1 MCLLS
6 SGCARCARNLHNWST
21 SGARAS
27 ECPAP
32 TAQAGSKCSNAA
44 VAGCNFHRSMGNR
57 RRFREFLRKQEATT
71 AYKRA
76 LADASDSLKKFGS
89 LPVAVHRPRPHSS
102 MVRTQNS
109 AAAGAHSPCLSAKSE
124 HTEPCC
130 LLAQS
135 TFRSS
140 ADGSI
145 LLDVSRTH
153 LSAHEEI
160 FTASARHEP
169 STRSGL
175 RARTHTHSCVSQHPR
190 RGCSLVRPFCLAE
203 CDWQCAQSPRTS
215 RQGNHPLSPSCSSR
229 QGRCVRCPCFVSSS
243 LSAHL
248 SIPRAHPLAVA
259 RSSPF
264 PSSAPGLPTQLHQQ

>member
-1 MCLLS
+1 MLQRG
-6 SGCARCARNLHNWST
+6 GCRMQLPSVHA
-21 SGARAS
+21 
-27 ECPAP
+27 
-32 TAQAGSKCSNAA
+32 
-44 VAGCNFHRSMGNR
+44 MGNR

-145 LLDVSRTH
+145 LLDVSLTH
-153 LSAHEEI
+153 RSAHEETE
-160 FTASARHEP
+160 TASARRES

-175 RARTHTHSCVSQHPR
+175 LHEHTHSCAS
-190 RGCSLVRPFCLAE
+190 E
-203 CDWQCAQSPRTS
+203 
-215 RQGNHPLSPSCSSR
+215 SSKER
-229 QGRCVRCPCFVSSS
+229 
-243 LSAHL
+243 L
-248 SIPRAHPLAVA
+248 
-259 RSSPF
+259 
-264 PSSAPGLPTQLHQQ
+264 